1 MLVNGY
7 TREFADRIFEQIKGF
22 GSYGFPESHAAS
34 FALITYVTCWLKR
47 HEPAAFACSL
57 INSWPMGFYT
67 PDQILQ
73 DVRRHGV
80 GVLPVDVRFSDWDCS
95 LEWLG
100 DRAGLRDKML
110 SIRLG
115 LRMIQ
120 GFDSVAAERIE
131 AARRRRP
138 FDDVADLCERAALDR
153 RQQGLLADA
162 GALKSLAG
170 HRHRA
175 RWAITGVER
184 QLPLLGATVS
194 GKETQIRLPMPTPDE
209 DLRADYAL
217 TGTTLGRHPLS
228 YLRKALAARRCKGSN
243 ELDKVAHGR
252 SVRTAGLVRGRQQ
265 PQTASGVM
273 FVTLEDESGT
283 INVVVWKHLAER
295 QRRVLL
301 ESQLLAVEGRL
312 ERVDGVQH
320 VIAQRLEN
328 YGELLGELDI
338 SSRDFH

>member
-1 MLVNGY
+1 
-7 TREFADRIFEQIKGF
+7 
-22 GSYGFPESHAAS
+22 
-34 FALITYVTCWLKR
+34 
-47 HEPAAFACSL
+47 
-57 INSWPMGFYT
+57 
-67 PDQILQ
+67 
-73 DVRRHGV
+73 
-80 GVLPVDVRFSDWDCS
+80 
-95 LEWLG
+95 
-100 DRAGLRDKML
+100 
-110 SIRLG
+110 
-115 LRMIQ
+115 
-120 GFDSVAAERIE
+120 
-131 AARRRRP
+131 
-138 FDDVADLCERAALDR
+138 VADLCERAALDR

-194 GKETQIRLPMPTPDE
+194 GKESQIRLPMPTADE

-228 YLRKALAARRCKGSN
+228 YLRKALAARRCKGST
-243 ELDKVAHGR
+243 ELDQVAHGR
-252 SVRTAGLVRGRQQ
+252 NVRTAGLVRGRQQ
-265 PQTASGVM
+265 PQTASGVI

-328 YGELLGELDI
+328 YAELLGELDT
-338 SSRDFH
+338 SSRDFR